1 MAKNSLSSPPQQ
13 QAPVISP
20 AFSDD
25 ALALLFVDRHAD
37 ELRYVAEWGK
47 WFRYDGKR
55 WAEDKTVHIFD
66 LVRQVCREA
75 AATTNNIT
83 EAKATSSASKVA
95 AVERLARAD
104 RCVAATIGQWD
115 VDPWLLNTPDGVV
128 DLRNGKMRGHRITD
142 YMLKITAVSPGGN
155 CPQFKEFLH
164 RIFANNVEMM
174 KYMQR
179 VFGYALTG
187 SIREQVLFFWYGT
200 GNNGK
205 GVLTNTVRGIMASY
219 HQTAAMTTFVST
231 KGNEQHPTDLAM
243 LHGARLVTSTE
254 VEEGSRWSEAKIKT
268 LTGGDEIQARFMRQ
282 DFFKFV
288 PVFKL
293 MVSGN
298 HKPMLRSVNVAI
310 KRRMNLLPFTVTIP
324 PNEVDPNLAENLEE
338 EWPGILAWMIR
349 GCLSWQ
355 HAGLAPPAAVIDAT
369 ENYLANEDKVGQ
381 FISETCDIDPNGKV
395 RSADLF
401 NDWKDWS
408 DENNC
413 FTGSSQLF
421 ADWMGDRQYP
431 KRHTDKGSYFFGLKY
446 KPLPANAADRTGGQ
460 RKDAAKAT
468 RFE

>member
-1 MAKNSLSSPPQQ
+1 MAKNSISSPST
-13 QAPVISP
+13 QAQVISP

-47 WFRYDGKR
+47 WYRYNGVH
-55 WAEDKTVHIFD
+55 WEEDKTVHIFD
-66 LVRQVCREA
+66 LVRLVCREA
-75 AATTNNIT
+75 AATTNYVT
-83 EAKATSSASKVA
+83 EAKATASAAKVA

-104 RCVAATIGQWD
+104 RRVAATTGQWD

-128 DLRNGKMRGHRITD
+128 DLRTGKMREHRHED
-142 YMLKITAVSPGGN
+142 YMIKMTAVAPGGD
-155 CPQFKEFLH
+155 CPQFKQFLN
-164 RIFANNVEMM
+164 RIFNRDNEMI

-205 GVLTNTVRGIMASY
+205 GVLTSTARGVFANY
-219 HQTAAMTTFVST
+219 HQTAAMTTFAST
-231 KGNEQHPTDLAM
+231 QGNEQHPTDLAM

-310 KRRMNLLPFTVTIP
+310 RRRMNLLPFTVTIP
-324 PNEVDPNLAENLEE
+324 DEEVDPNLADSLKE
-338 EWPGILAWMIR
+338 EWPGILAWMIK
-349 GCLSWQ
+349 GCLQWQ
-355 HAGLAPPAAVIDAT
+355 HVGLAPPAAVIDAT
-369 ENYLANEDKVGQ
+369 EEYLANEDKVGQ
-381 FISETCDIDPNGKV
+381 FLAMACDVDPNGSV
-395 RSADLF
+395 PSADLF
-401 NDWKDWS
+401 DDWKQWS
-408 DENNC
+408 SDNNC

-421 ADWMGDRQYP
+421 AGWMEDRQYP
-431 KRHTDKGSYFFGLKY
+431 KRHTKLGNFYYGLSY
-446 KPLPANAADRTGGQ
+446 KPLPSNAAAKTSGQ
-460 RKDAAKAT
+460 RKAAAKAT
-468 RFE
+468 MYE